1 LATDPRLAYADI
13 DEELFDVDQIPVTS
27 RDMRSVG
34 EMLFD
39 VDYLARQLLMDVD
52 GDAAGTLLR
61 SWPTMVAAAED
72 LWASLPGRRPGV
84 DERDRPITSLSAQ
97 AATIETSLSGRTAW
111 PGQGPTSPR
120 IDQMTQTFLN
130 AASLVRRYGAEIPHE
145 QPHVHRDL
153 EAARTRI
160 MHGLYITAHAV
171 NVALHEHG
179 RDRVNDA
186 RGAGR
191 RIHLAQH
198 HSPYAITPTGVWIDR
213 MSACENTAR
222 RYLTDR
228 FTQALAGEAMRP
240 ADDPGRLAQ
249 ALANWDIQTHR
260 ALARDL
266 EPSNILL
273 ITRTQGLIAGASML
287 LVDAAATAGVLERSE
302 RLVPAIAE
310 AGRSWSNLAS
320 RWGDLAP
327 PGARLEEPLAR
338 AAEEVRAAYR
348 QITHDKTTLAS
359 PEVIA
364 GRPGLPQAVPA
375 TLRAIEAGAELAIVL
390 AEKADAP
397 DLIGPA
403 RALSRRAHND
413 VEAGLATAPA
423 LDRDVVWVS
432 PADILAKRLVPVP
445 APVSEA
451 MRAASSATSAAAIA
465 ASAVA
470 ALHGLGGGTSPVGS
484 GRRGGSFLGSSVGVG
499 SVGAGRHDDRHEHR
513 EAVTEVAG
521 GSYGGSAS
529 RLERLPIRS
538 PR

>member
-1 LATDPRLAYADI
+1 MATDLRLAFADI
-13 DEELFDVDQIPVTS
+13 DEALFDVNQIPMTS
-27 RDMRSVG
+27 RDVRSVG

-72 LWASLPGRRPGV
+72 LWASLPGQRPGV

-130 AASLVRRYGAEIPHE
+130 AAALVRRYGAEIPLE
-145 QPHVHRDL
+145 QPDAHRDL

-160 MHGLYITAHAV
+160 MHGLYLTAHAV

-186 RGAGR
+186 RSAGR

-198 HSPYAITPTGVWIDR
+198 HSPYAIAPTGVWVDR

-222 RYLTDR
+222 SYLTDR
-228 FTQALAGEAMRP
+228 FPQALAGEAMRP
-240 ADDPGRLAQ
+240 IDDPGRLAQ

-260 ALARDL
+260 ALARNLD
-266 EPSNILL
+266 PSDILL
-273 ITRTQGLIAGASML
+273 ITRTQGLIAAASL
-287 LVDAAATAGVLERSE
+287 VLVDAAADAGVLERSD
-302 RLVPAIAE
+302 RLVPAIAD

-338 AAEEVRAAYR
+338 AAAEVRAAYR
-348 QITHDKTTLAS
+348 QITHDTTTLAT
-359 PEVIA
+359 PEAIA
-364 GRPGLPQAVPA
+364 TRPGLPQATMA
-375 TLRAIEAGAELAIVL
+375 TLRAIEAGSELAHVV
-390 AEKADAP
+390 AEKADTP
-397 DLIGPA
+397 NLTGPA

-413 VEAGLATAPA
+413 VESGLASPPA
-423 LDRDVVWVS
+423 EGDVVWVS
-432 PADILAKRLVPVP
+432 PADILARRAVRVPQ
-445 APVSEA
+445 PVRETLRSA
-451 MRAASSATSAAAIA
+451 STATATAACTAA
-465 ASAVA
+465 ASAMLAHSNCPRRYDVTA
-470 ALHGLGGGTSPVGS
+470 S
-484 GRRGGSFLGSSVGVG
+484 G
-499 SVGAGRHDDRHEHR
+499 
-513 EAVTEVAG
+513 
-521 GSYGGSAS
+521 
-529 RLERLPIRS
+529 
-538 PR
+538 